1 MAVSLR
7 PKFNIS
13 QIHEFLAEKKARLEE
28 ALLMRMKRIGEQFVY
43 NARTSADF
51 TDRTGNLRSSI
62 GYVILK
68 DGKQLY
74 DNFKQVSGGPDGVD
88 AAKDVIEDAKKNF
101 PTGYVLIGV
110 AGMDYAAAVESKGF
124 DVITTSATIA
134 EESLRKAVQ
143 NLANKLK

>member
-7 PKFNIS
+7 PKFNAS
-13 QIHEFLAEKKARLEE
+13 QIHKFLEEKKNNVSE
-28 ALLMRMKRIGEQFVY
+28 AILMRMRRIGEQFVRHARE
-43 NARTSADF
+43 NANF

-68 DGKQLY
+68 DGQQLY
-74 DNFKQVSGGPDGVD
+74 DNFRQVSGGPKGID
-88 AAKDVIEDAKKNF
+88 AAKEIIEDAKKNF

-124 DVITTSATIA
+124 DVITTGAEIA
-134 EESLRKAVQ
+134 EASLKLAVQ
-143 NLANKLK
+143 QLGNKLK